1 MEIRRMGDKVR
12 VRFAP
17 SPSGYLHVGG
27 ARAALFNWLFA
38 RQQGGTFILRIE
50 DTNVEKSSAEMVDAI
65 TNGIR
70 WLGMDWD
77 EGPYFQSK
85 RVEKHR
91 EAAVTLLENGRA
103 YRCFCPRVVLDE
115 ERKAA
120 EKRGE
125 TYVYSG
131 QCRDLSENN
140 IADKLAAGEPFVLRF
155 LAPPGETIFH
165 DEVYGEVAAGNS
177 TIGDFILARIDGN
190 PTYHLAVVVDDI
202 DMEIS
207 HVIRGEDHRQ
217 NTLKH
222 VLLFEA
228 LGHRPPVFAHLPLI
242 LGSDKRKLSKR
253 HGATAV
259 GVYEEEGIL
268 PEALFNFLA
277 LLGWSPGTDEEI
289 MNREEMVKEFSLKR
303 VIKKSAIF
311 DPKKLEWMNS
321 QYFSSCSIDRLNELV
336 SPLLEEEGLLDPS
349 FLGEKRESYNKIL
362 ILLRDRAH
370 RLGDFVE
377 HGRPFFTDDFEYNP
391 KDVAKRWKSPATMEF
406 LTRSRDAF
414 LGLEKFTCE
423 QIEASVRSLAEE
435 LDVSASKLIH
445 PVRVAVTGKAVGPG
459 LFQLLEVVG
468 RDKTVERINLAVDYL
483 ESHPDLFKSK
493 EDRTE

>member
-1 MEIRRMGDKVR
+1 MGDKVR

-27 ARAALFNWLFA
+27 ARTALFNWLFA
-38 RQQGGTFILRIE
+38 RQQDGTFILRIE
-50 DTNVEKSSAEMVDAI
+50 DTNVEKSSAEMVEAI
-65 TNGIR
+65 TDGLL
-70 WLGMDWD
+70 WLGIDWD
-77 EGPYFQSK
+77 EGLYFQSK

-91 EAAVTLLENGRA
+91 EAATALLEKGHA
-103 YRCFCPRVVLDE
+103 YRCFCPKEVLDE

-131 QCRDLSENN
+131 RCRDLDEND
-140 IADKLAAGEPFVLRF
+140 IEDKLSTGESYVLRF

-165 DEVYGEVAAGNS
+165 DEVYGEVAADNS
-177 TIGDFILARIDGN
+177 TIGDFILARIDGS

-242 LGSDKRKLSKR
+242 LGSDKRRLSKR

-259 GVYEEEGIL
+259 GIYREEGIL
-268 PEALFNFLA
+268 PESLFNFLA

-289 MNREEMVKEFSLKR
+289 MSREEMVKDFSLKR

-321 QYFSSCSIDRLNELV
+321 QYFSNCSIDRLNELV

-349 FLGEKRESYNKIL
+349 FLGEKREFYNKVL

-377 HGRPFFTDDFEYNP
+377 HGKPFFTDDFEYNP
-391 KDVAKRWKSPATMEF
+391 KDVAKRWKSPTTVEF

-414 LGLEKFTCE
+414 QELEDFTCQ

-459 LFQLLEVVG
+459 LFELLEVVG
-468 RDKTVERINLAVDYL
+468 LEKTVERINLAVEYL
-483 ESHPDLFKSK
+483 DSHPDLFRSP
-493 EDRTE
+493 EERTK